1 MEARL
6 LMVGYVGQFVSSHCL
21 LVPVAYYIENLL
33 EKFSLFC
40 SVMFQAFEVQ
50 VHICLIF
57 MTQSMFSKATHIEQ
71 ACHDRKQTKVIS
83 NPVVQH
89 IVQSLIL
96 IAVYDSLSPGL
107 FFSVLSEQ
115 CACHGLWVTAPLTL
129 LELVDWSY
137 ELDKA
142 KAKTLQAHTSCWHC
156 KAFSLQ
162 HLDFIHCNVMD
173 RKDWLNCC
181 CCFFFFFCWGTLSW
195 WRDFFCTND
204 LKGK

>member
-21 LVPVAYYIENLL
+21 LVPVAYYIENSL

-40 SVMFQAFEVQ
+40 SVRFQAFEVQ

-83 NPVVQH
+83 NPVIQH

-96 IAVYDSLSPGL
+96 IAVWFIEPRAIFLCTIWTVCLSW
-107 FFSVLSEQ
+107 VLSNSPSHFVGT
-115 CACHGLWVTAPLTL
+115 CRLKLWVRQ
-129 LELVDWSY
+129 S
-137 ELDKA
+137 
-142 KAKTLQAHTSCWHC
+142 
-156 KAFSLQ
+156 
-162 HLDFIHCNVMD
+162 
-173 RKDWLNCC
+173 
-181 CCFFFFFCWGTLSW
+181 
-195 WRDFFCTND
+195 
-204 LKGK
+204 